1 MTDLPESVALDS
13 LDPQSPP
20 ILMQPAPRVP
30 RTLGFWRTAAWGL
43 LIIVA
48 FFVGQ
53 LTPIAYLLARFDGPL
68 DSLNAVQLALIKVVS
83 PPMTVGLSAIMGLPG
98 LLIPMFFAVRYTRLS
113 FAEYLG
119 LRWTNWKNF
128 AFGIVGM
135 VVILGAWE
143 LISTVT
149 GREQASSSFMTDM
162 LKTAEGDGTVWI
174 LVIAFCVAAP
184 ISEEL
189 LARGFLYR
197 GWSDSFLRVPGAII
211 LSSVVWTVLH
221 LQYDWFGLLNVLSLG
236 LWFGYLRYRTHSTYL
251 TMVLHGLNN
260 LAATVQT
267 MWLVSGHG

>member
-1 MTDLPESVALDS
+1 MDS
-13 LDPQSPP
+13 LDPLSPP
-20 ILMQPAPRVP
+20 IMMTPARHEP
-30 RTLGFWRTAAWGL
+30 RTLGFWLTALWGL
-43 LIIVA
+43 LIIIA

-53 LTPIAYLLARFDGPL
+53 LVPIGYLLLRHDGPL
-68 DSLNAVQLALIKVVS
+68 DSLVDIQTALIKIAS
-83 PPMTVGLSAIMGLPG
+83 PPSTVALSAIMGLPG
-98 LLIPMFFAVRYTRLS
+98 LLIPIYFAVRFTRLS
-113 FAEYLG
+113 FTEYLG

-143 LISTVT
+143 LISAVT
-149 GREQASSSFMTDM
+149 GREEASSSFMIDM
-162 LKTAEGDGTVWI
+162 LKTARSDGTVWL

-189 LARGFLYR
+189 MARGFLYR
-197 GWSDSFLRVPGAII
+197 GWSDSPLRVPGAII

-221 LQYDWFGLLNVLSLG
+221 LQYDWFALLNVLSLG

-267 MWLVSGHG
+267 MWLASGHG

>member
-1 MTDLPESVALDS
+1 VTDLPESVALDS